1 MTLRHDRLRKSTSF
15 RTSPPAFV
23 LALLALLLLILTPAA
38 AAQDAAEEV
47 PVVTTTTAIRNARI
61 VQAPGQAIERGTV
74 VMRDG
79 LITAVGSQVEIPYD
93 AEIID
98 GDSLVVYAGFVDGL
112 SHAGVPE
119 DDDEPARGRDVN
131 PADPPDELAGIQPD
145 RSARSVLDPEDES
158 VDDLRNI
165 GFTVAHVVPRGRMLP
180 GAGSIIVLRGDEAR
194 EMVLRPDVSLLMQF
208 EGGRGVY
215 PGTSIGV
222 MAKLRQLVREAD
234 RRRRIERLYD
244 EDPAGLERPAFDPV
258 HEAFYPI
265 ISREKPLFVR
275 ADGDDSA
282 LKVHRALQLQEELG
296 FALAIAGL
304 DQGFDVVDVLAGTD
318 TPLFLTLDLPDEP
331 DEPDTTDAAVDTTVV
346 DTTAAETPPADT
358 TRAITPEDPASFFV
372 SDLRTHSYEDVE
384 AERRN
389 LEARRSIERGRYV
402 ATAADFHEAD
412 LRFGVTTLGA
422 DPDEIRGSLREMIEA
437 GLPED
442 AALAALTIDGARLLG
457 IDRSTGTVE
466 EGKMANLVVSQ
477 GSYFDP
483 DNPVRYVFVDG
494 QMFEIEEDP
503 DDDDDDDASE
513 VPDDPDSRA
522 D

>member
-1 MTLRHDRLRKSTSF
+1 MTLRHDRPRRSTSVH
-15 RTSPPAFV
+15 TYPPSLV
-23 LALLALLLLILTPAA
+23 LALLAFLLLISPPTV
-38 AAQDAAEEV
+38 AAQDASEEV
-47 PVVTTTTAIRNARI
+47 PVVTKTTAIRNARI
-61 VQAPGQAIERGTV
+61 VPTPGQTIERGTV

-119 DDDEPARGRDVN
+119 DDDGPSRGPDVN

-145 RSARSVLDPEDES
+145 RSAPSVLDPEDES
-158 VDDLRNI
+158 VEDLRNI

-208 EGGRGVY
+208 EGGPGVY

-234 RRRRIERLYD
+234 RRRSIERLYD
-244 EDPAGLERPAFDPV
+244 EDPAGLQRPAFDPV

-296 FALAIAGL
+296 FALALAGL
-304 DQGFDVVDVLAGTD
+304 DQGFDVVDDLESTD
-318 TPLFLTLDLPDEP
+318 TRLFLTLDLP
-331 DEPDTTDAAVDTTVV
+331 DEPDTTDAAVDTSVV

-384 AERRN
+384 GERRN
-389 LEARRSIERGRYV
+389 LEARRAIERRRYV
-402 ATAADFHEAD
+402 ATAADFHEAG
-412 LRFGVTTLGA
+412 LQFGVTTLGA
-422 DPDEIRGSLREMIEA
+422 EPDEIRGNLRDMIDA

-442 AALAALTIDGARLLG
+442 AALAALTIDSARLLG

-466 EGKMANLVVSQ
+466 EGKMANLVVSK

-483 DNPVRYVFVDG
+483 ENPVRYVFVDG
-494 QMFEIEEDP
+494 HMFEIEED
-503 DDDDDDDASE
+503 DDDDDDDE
-513 VPDDPDSRA
+513 EEEEDDDDDPS
-522 D
+522 